1 LLTNLLSWWD
11 HNVWQVDVRSLSGW
25 KRKLLLFLRGL
36 QLLISDLLEGHN
48 KLYAMGLVYITILSL
63 VPLLAVMFSVL
74 KGFGVHNQLQPLLLN
89 LLEPLGEKGVEITT
103 TILSFVDN
111 IKVGVLGAVGLG
123 LLLFTVV
130 SLIRQIEVAFNS
142 TWRVRKLRPLIERFS
157 HYISVLM
164 VGPLL
169 IFSAIGLTQYVEHI
183 SLFRQV
189 IETDTGAFF
198 YNMMSVY
205 LPFFMTVFGITFVYM
220 FVPNTRVKFTAA
232 LFGATIA
239 TLLFRVATFV
249 FTLFIAG
256 STKYDAIY
264 SAFAT
269 IIILFIWIYI
279 IWLILLLGSSIA
291 YYFQHSEK
299 MLFLYRDEELSPYES
314 EALALQIMVI
324 VTRNYYAERPPVGLE
339 TISQQLQLPDDLVET
354 MVYQLEKGG
363 YLTIIDN
370 DDQSLLPGCP
380 PEETT
385 SAELLAYIHDSK
397 KERTKRSD
405 ATTDKNVIDILRV
418 AETHALGAIE
428 GVTIKQ
434 LASSDELLVS
444 ENEALAAGIAK
455 E

>member
-1 LLTNLLSWWD
+1 MLTNLLSWWD
-11 HNVWQVDVRSLSGW
+11 ENVWQTDVRSLPSW
-25 KRKLLLFLRGL
+25 KRKLLLFLRGT
-36 QLLISDLLEGHN
+36 QLLVSDLLEGQN
-48 KLYAMGLVYITILSL
+48 KLYAMGLVYMTILSL

-89 LLEPLGEKGVEITT
+89 LLEPLGEKGIEITT

-123 LLLFTVV
+123 LLMFTVV
-130 SLIRQIEVAFNS
+130 SLIRQVEVAFNS

-164 VGPLL
+164 VGPVL
-169 IFSAIGLTQYVEHI
+169 IFSAIGLSQSVEHF

-198 YNMMSVY
+198 YNLVSVY

-239 TLLFRVATFV
+239 TLLFRVASFV

-291 YYFQHSEK
+291 YYFQH
-299 MLFLYRDEELSPYES
+299 
-314 EALALQIMVI
+314 
-324 VTRNYYAERPPVGLE
+324 
-339 TISQQLQLPDDLVET
+339 
-354 MVYQLEKGG
+354 
-363 YLTIIDN
+363 
-370 DDQSLLPGCP
+370 
-380 PEETT
+380 
-385 SAELLAYIHDSK
+385 
-397 KERTKRSD
+397 
-405 ATTDKNVIDILRV
+405 
-418 AETHALGAIE
+418 
-428 GVTIKQ
+428 
-434 LASSDELLVS
+434 
-444 ENEALAAGIAK
+444 
-455 E
+455 